1 MTALEKMNNSY
12 ILEKPIR
19 VMWSNRD
26 PDARRSGVGNV
37 FIKVKRNN
45 IIISCLYFSRCIA
58 ICKY

>member
-1 MTALEKMNNSY
+1 MTALEKMNHSF
-12 ILEKPIR
+12 ILDKEIR

-37 FIKVKRNN
+37 FIKVKKNN
-45 IIISCLYFSRCIA
+45 IIISCLYFSLCVV

>member
-1 MTALEKMNNSY
+1 MTALEKMNHSF
-12 ILEKPIR
+12 ILDKEIR

-37 FIKVKRNN
+37 FIKVKKL
-45 IIISCLYFSRCIA
+45 SSFHVYLYA